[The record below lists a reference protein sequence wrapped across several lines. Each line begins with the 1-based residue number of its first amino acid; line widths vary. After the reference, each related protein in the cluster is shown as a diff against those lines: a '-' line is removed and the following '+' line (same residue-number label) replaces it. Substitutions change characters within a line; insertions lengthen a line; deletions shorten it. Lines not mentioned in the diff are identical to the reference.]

1 MAYLRIDGCVNYVPC
16 KRKTDEVVLAPE
28 ASVNIKKWVPWKEF
42 AALPQTLQKVYV
54 QTQVD
59 TYRVGVGY
67 LALAWGKSEPTVRA
81 VLSPLGVRFPARTA
95 KADKLRFM
103 EFVQE

>member
-1 MAYLRIDGCVNYVPC
+1 MKRVDGIMSYTPC
-16 KRKTDEVVLAPE
+16 RRHVREIKLAPE
-28 ASVNIKKWVPWKEF
+28 ARVNIKRWVPWKEF
-42 AALPQTLQKVYV
+42 LELPPTLQKLYV

-81 VLSPLGVRFPARTA
+81 VLLPLGVRFPTRTA